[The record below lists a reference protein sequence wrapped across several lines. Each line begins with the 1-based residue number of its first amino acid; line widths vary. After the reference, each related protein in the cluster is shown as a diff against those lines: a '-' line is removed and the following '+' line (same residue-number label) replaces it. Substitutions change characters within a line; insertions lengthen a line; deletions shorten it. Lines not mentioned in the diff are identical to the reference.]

1 MVRVLWKEAGLK
13 MVRDRV
19 MLAACLPLR
28 TRVTSVPGL
37 LPGAM
42 SGSTVLSQSGSVLMV
57 MMLLPPRPRVC
68 SGSGLPSVVILVS
81 EGYATTGDM
90 LI

>member
-1 MVRVLWKEAGLK
+1 MEGGRAEDARV
-13 MVRDRV
+13 VRDRL
-19 MLAACLPLR
+19 MLVARLPLR
-28 TRVTSVPGL
+28 TRVTSGPGL

-42 SGSTVLSQSGSVLMV
+42 SGCTVLSQSGSVLMV

-68 SGSGLPSVVILVS
+68 LESGLPSVGILVS